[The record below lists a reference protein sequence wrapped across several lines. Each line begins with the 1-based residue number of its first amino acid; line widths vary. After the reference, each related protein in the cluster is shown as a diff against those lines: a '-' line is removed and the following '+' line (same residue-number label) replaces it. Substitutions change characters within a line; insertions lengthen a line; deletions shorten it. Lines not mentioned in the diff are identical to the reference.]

1 MVQILIKMH
10 FFISDAL
17 KEIFKFVGELKIIIL
32 LNLIY
37 TERKRWFLILLSFVT
52 FLEYLENVDHILL
65 KSDERH

>member
-1 MVQILIKMH
+1 MH

-37 TERKRWFLILLSFVT
+37 TERKLWFLMLLSFVT
-52 FLEYLENVDHILL
+52 FLEYLGNVDHILL